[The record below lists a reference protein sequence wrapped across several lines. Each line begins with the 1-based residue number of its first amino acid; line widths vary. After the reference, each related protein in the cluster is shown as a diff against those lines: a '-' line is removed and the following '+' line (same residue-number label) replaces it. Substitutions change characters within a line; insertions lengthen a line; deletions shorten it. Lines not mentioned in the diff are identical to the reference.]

1 MTFLGVAVGW
11 EEGQELFL
19 VVCVS
24 LELTEALFYLLT
36 GPCDSVTLVI
46 TCSDVSACSKVIL
59 IFSLYY

>member
-1 MTFLGVAVGW
+1 M
-11 EEGQELFL
+11 
-19 VVCVS
+19 S